1 MTMDVDDV
9 KNMLRIATGHNRAAW
24 ARSRGVSPQYV
35 NDILAGRR
43 PPGDS
48 VLEALG
54 VERVTVYQFKNFRK
68 ASLEKLEAA
77 Q

>member
-1 MTMDVDDV
+1 MTMDDV
-9 KNMLRIATGHNRAAW
+9 RNMLRIVVGHNRAAW

-54 VERVTVYQFKNFRK
+54 VERVTTYQIKTR
-68 ASLEKLEAA
+68 A
-77 Q
+77 